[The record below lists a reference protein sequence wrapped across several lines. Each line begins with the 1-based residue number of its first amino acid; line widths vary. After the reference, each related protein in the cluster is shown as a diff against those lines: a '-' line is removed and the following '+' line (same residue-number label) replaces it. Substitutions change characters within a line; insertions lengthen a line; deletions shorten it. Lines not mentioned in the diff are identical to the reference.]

1 MNATETQITLQG
13 LRAATTYKVQV
24 RADTAKWRGA
34 WSQALRFTVG
44 E

>member
-13 LRAATTYKVQV
+13 LRAATAYKVQV